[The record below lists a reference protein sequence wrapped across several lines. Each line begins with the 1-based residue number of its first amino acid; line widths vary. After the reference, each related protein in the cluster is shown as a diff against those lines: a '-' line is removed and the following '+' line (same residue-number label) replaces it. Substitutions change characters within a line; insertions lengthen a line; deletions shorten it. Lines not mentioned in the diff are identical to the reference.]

1 MNLKEKTV
9 IITGGAKEIGKAI
22 ALKLLKEKCR
32 VIILDIDKN
41 EGRKLQNDLND
52 MTGFINIDISK
63 EEQVKKAC
71 DYIINKYKEI
81 DILINN
87 AAKQTE
93 NEFFKMSAKEFR
105 K

>member
-9 IITGGAKEIGKAI
+9 IITGGAKGIGKAI
-22 ALKLLKEKCR
+22 ALELLKEKCR

-41 EGRKLQNDLND
+41 EGKKLQNDLND
-52 MTGFINIDISK
+52 MIEFINIDISK

-71 DYIINKYKEI
+71 NYIINKYKKI

-87 AAKQTE
+87 AAKQT
-93 NEFFKMSAKEFR
+93 
-105 K
+105 